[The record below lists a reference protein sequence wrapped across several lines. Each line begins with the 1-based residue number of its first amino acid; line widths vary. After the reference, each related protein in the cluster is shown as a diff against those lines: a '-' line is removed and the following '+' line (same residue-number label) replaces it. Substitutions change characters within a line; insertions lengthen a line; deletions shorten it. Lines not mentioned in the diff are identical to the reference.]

1 MSTTH
6 IFQIETLKSHFD
18 DIIVMKKDVRYM
30 MASMRQKLTE
40 LKNLHNQLIK
50 TNCKHIFLFCLD
62 SFFYQ
67 YKLFSLELEN
77 IEKMSSLFN
86 NRMYCD
92 YYKLHNIIIK
102 YIKEYKKEATDD
114 FVEDTIDFK
123 NFPVYKDLEPFQQYD
138 IEDIRAVHNNIL
150 QCVNYLHKCYLNK
163 SDSITNYNQH
173 HRVGFSI
180 SNFINTLNHENRILQ
195 EQIVLYVNY
204 ISFFHISQKRQL
216 SRLYTRLDDFSREVD
231 TNINVNHAFSIE
243 DIIDEH
249 NEKLVY
255 ENIAAKHHESA
266 PAPAPAPV
274 HVHESTPAPAP
285 APVHVHE
292 STPAPAPAPVHVPES
307 TPAPAPAPA
316 QVQESVPI
324 QVHEHTSVQVQFP
337 ETEQEPIPAPAPPS
351 TPEQTQGSQV
361 SPPEPQPIDN
371 IKTDSEN
378 LASIPVEEIHHT
390 FTETTIEDLPKFTPL
405 TFVSDVA
412 DEATPTNT

>member
-1 MSTTH
+1 
-6 IFQIETLKSHFD
+6 
-18 DIIVMKKDVRYM
+18 M

-255 ENIAAKHHESA
+255 EDIAVKPHESA
-266 PAPAPAPV
+266 PA
-274 HVHESTPAPAP
+274 
-285 APVHVHE
+285 
-292 STPAPAPAPVHVPES
+292 PAPAPAPVHVPES